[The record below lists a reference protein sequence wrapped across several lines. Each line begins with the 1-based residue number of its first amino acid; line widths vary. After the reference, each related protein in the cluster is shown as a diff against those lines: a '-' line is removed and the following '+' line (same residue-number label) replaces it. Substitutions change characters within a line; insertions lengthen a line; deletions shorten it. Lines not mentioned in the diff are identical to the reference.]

1 MPLPLPATAA
11 YRREESNQFDFT
23 FRHLAAVFKIN
34 YTPNGN
40 LFRIIVREQ
49 SIDRIHIKFIN

>member
-1 MPLPLPATAA
+1 MPLPATAA

-23 FRHLAAVFKIN
+23 FQHLVAVFKIN
-34 YTPNGN
+34 YTLNRN
-40 LFRIIVREQ
+40 LFRITVREQ